1 MKTLHRTALLL
12 LFTLAPGACVATT
25 TSSTMWTAS
34 AGPEGYARPGRVE
47 WIREVVQREEGDPAG
62 GALAGALIGGL
73 LGGRGPGA
81 LIGAIGGA
89 AIGAAASQGSA
100 ESRRYEVTVQ
110 FDDGGY
116 RTFIY
121 AGYSPFQPGQPVLL
135 TSHGLVGQ

>member
-1 MKTLHRTALLL
+1 MKALHRTALLL

-62 GALAGALIGGL
+62 GALAGAIIGGL
-73 LGGRGPGA
+73 LGRRGPGA

-89 AIGAAASQGSA
+89 AIRAAPSHGAAQPL
-100 ESRRYEVTVQ
+100 RYDVTVQ
-110 FDDGGY
+110 LDHRG
-116 RTFIY
+116 
-121 AGYSPFQPGQPVLL
+121 
-135 TSHGLVGQ
+135 